1 MSDWLDRNGRSLDIG
16 DKVTYPRNKTTF
28 DDAYESSKVIGYTSD
43 GDVIVRGSIID
54 GPRVVK
60 ARNCERW

>member
-28 DDAYESSKVIGYTSD
+28 DDTYESSKVIGYTSD

-54 GPRVVK
+54 GPSVVK

>member
-1 MSDWLDRNGRSLDIG
+1 MSDWLDRNGRSLDID

-28 DDAYESSKVIGYTSD
+28 DDTYESSKVIGYTSD